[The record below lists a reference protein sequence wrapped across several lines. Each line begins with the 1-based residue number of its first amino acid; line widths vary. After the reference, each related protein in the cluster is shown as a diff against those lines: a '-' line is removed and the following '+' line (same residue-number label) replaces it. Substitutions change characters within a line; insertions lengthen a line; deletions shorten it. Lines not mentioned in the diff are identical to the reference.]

1 MGSMSANDLF
11 VLNEKL
17 LGWASNCVI
26 WDHYSDGRKLIQR
39 ILGVKY
45 CNFKAYIVDD
55 SGLMNIRL

>member
-1 MGSMSANDLF
+1 ML

-17 LGWASNCVI
+17 LGWARNCVI
-26 WDHYSDGRKLIQR
+26 CDHYSDDRKLIQR

-55 SGLMNIRL
+55 SGLMNICL